1 MTPLAALSVLLLGL
15 ASCEGGLDSS
25 EPFAAGDSEPLTG
38 GGSCEDDLSGR
49 TVGLLACDPR
59 TEGGYTLFA
68 PLGGHGVYLIDQGG
82 NEVHRWNSWTT
93 PGASI
98 YLLPNGHL
106 LRTGSMP
113 PTDGTMQYPAGQGG
127 VVEEV
132 TWEGQTVWSFRY
144 SSDRVYQHHDV
155 EPLPDG
161 NVLILAWEVRSA
173 AQAEARGR
181 RPELMSADELWP
193 DHVVEYDPQQ
203 DAIVWSWHLWDHLI
217 QNVDPDLPDYGD
229 PADHPERLD
238 INAIGDG
245 PAPQGVDWNHTNAVD
260 YNPELDQIVLS
271 AHAQNELWVID
282 HSTTEEEA
290 ASHTGG
296 RSGRGGDLLY
306 RWGNPKHYGR
316 GGNGDRQLQGQH
328 DVQWIEDGLPGA
340 GDLLIF
346 DNNAGE
352 DWSAIKQITP
362 PVPRVAQLDL
372 RGGRSDRLLLLLHLR
387 SAAPPR
393 RQHLHLRGGVGPLL
407 RGHAR
412 RRHRLGVREPRL
424 RRHDHPPG
432 PASADHPAGPPQR
445 GVPGDAHP
453 RRPPRAAGEGPHP
466 EGGDRGVGP
475 APLDIALPRPHH
487 SPSCSKTTS

>member
-217 QNVDPDLPDYGD
+217 QNVDLDLPDYGD

-362 PVPRVAQLDL
+362 PVRED
-372 RGGRSDRLLLLLHLR
+372 GRY
-387 SAAPPR
+387 
-393 RQHLHLRGGVGPLL
+393 GVPDSGPW
-407 RGHAR
+407 
-412 RRHRLGVREPRL
+412 
-424 RRHDHPPG
+424 G
-432 PASADHPAGPPQR
+432 PASPNWTYEADDPTDFFSFFISGVQRLPGGNTFICEGASGRFFEVTPDGDIVWEYVNPAYGDTIIHQGQPPPITQQGLRNAVFRATRIPADHPALQGRDLTPK
-445 GVPGDAHP
+445 GAI
-453 RRPPRAAGEGPHP
+453 EG
-466 EGGDRGVGP
+466 
-475 APLDIALPRPHH
+475 
-487 SPSCSKTTS
+487 